1 MGYRSN
7 SYDPNYQMNAEELRR
22 HRRINLTLV
31 PFFFVISMQVLA
43 EDASI
48 IVEIL
53 WVTYAALELL
63 LLSGHGYAFWS
74 KDEKAVLDDE
84 LAQHYRAIAYRW
96 GFHAALLS
104 AFVVFFAAAPL
115 GIDARGSIMSVILAG
130 IVTAALR
137 FAILDHDDG
146 EED

>member
-1 MGYRSN
+1 MGYRQN
-7 SYDPNYQMNAEELRR
+7 SYDPNYQMSAEELRR
-22 HRRINLTLV
+22 HRRVNLTLV
-31 PFFFVISMQVLA
+31 PFFLVISMQVLA

-48 IVEIL
+48 VIEIL
-53 WVTYAALELL
+53 WVTYAAMELL
-63 LLSGHGYAFWS
+63 ILSGHAYTLWA
-74 KDEKAVLDDE
+74 KDEKAVMDDE

-104 AFVVFFAAAPL
+104 AFVLFFAAAPL

-137 FAILDHDDG
+137 FAILDHDDS